1 MKKTAAKRIAALVLS
16 ATVFAGCIGCSGKSE
31 TASSGAG
38 KSSGS
43 ASSSAET
50 ADKKYV
56 IGFSQRSMD
65 NPLLVAMVNENI
77 EYAKKNYPN
86 IEFITTDANGSTSKQ
101 VSDMEDLIA
110 KKVDLIM
117 ISPQETGA
125 LTDVTKRAMDAGI
138 KVVAIDRNVD
148 TEVTSF
154 VGADNKPMGAAAAK
168 VLNEELNGKGSIIE
182 IQGTAGASATLDR
195 SAGFNNYI
203 KENCPDMKVVA
214 TQYCNF
220 NRNDG
225 MKYMEDMLQRFKS
238 GEITAVYAHNDEM
251 ALGAYEAIKAAN
263 RLSDGIK
270 IASLDGTEVGI
281 EAVKAGKL
289 VCTDMYPYG
298 APEGIETA
306 YKILTGKQFDKNLA
320 LEATLITK
328 DNVDKYIGKGK

>member
-225 MKYMEDMLQRFKS
+225 IGHLIVGSPLQLSIQQFRS
-238 GEITAVYAHNDEM
+238 NSESEIFEKLPAAFQFNHEKPPPQPDRKCSDSVPPLNLPVPVWHMEM
-251 ALGAYEAIKAAN
+251 ASRYRLVQQVHDTDPEA
-263 RLSDGIK
+263 R
-270 IASLDGTEVGI
+270 
-281 EAVKAGKL
+281 
-289 VCTDMYPYG
+289 
-298 APEGIETA
+298 
-306 YKILTGKQFDKNLA
+306 
-320 LEATLITK
+320 
-328 DNVDKYIGKGK
+328 